1 MPPEPEFMADT
12 NVVSYVITG
21 HPLAAGYAP
30 FIADGRIIGIS
41 FQALAELRVGLRT
54 QRWDR
59 RRFDAVLRR
68 FRHVPLSHEAE
79 SIWVDVRAESIE
91 RQRREGVRAIST
103 SDAWIAATAMAV
115 PCPLLTHN
123 VRDFRQIR
131 GLDLAEADPPVR

>member
-30 FIADGRIIGIS
+30 FIADGRTVGIS

-59 RRFDAVLRR
+59 RQFDAVMSR
-68 FRHVPLSHEAE
+68 FVAVPLSSLAE
-79 SIWVDVRAESIE
+79 RIWVDVRAESIE
-91 RQRREGVRAIST
+91 RQRREGIRAISAA
-103 SDAWIAATAMAV
+103 DAWIAATAMAV

-131 GLDLAEADPPVR
+131 GLDLAAADPPVR